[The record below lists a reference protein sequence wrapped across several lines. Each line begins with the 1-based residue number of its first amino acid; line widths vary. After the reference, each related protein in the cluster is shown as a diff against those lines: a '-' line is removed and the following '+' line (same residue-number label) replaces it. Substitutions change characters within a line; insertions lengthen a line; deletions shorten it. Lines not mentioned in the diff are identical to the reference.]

1 MLASPKA
8 LTLDNKKEK
17 LFFFLYCTHLIVPLQ
32 RKKIESS
39 MTAIQLNAMN
49 VELWQSIGAI
59 ADSEPLMK
67 RLTRYAKKLVMERKA
82 DSAAMTKEE
91 FFARVDESLEQAR
104 QGRVHRIESKEDLH
118 QFLNS
123 L

>member
-1 MLASPKA
+1 MLASPKV

-17 LFFFLYCTHLIVPLQ
+17 LFFFLYCAHLIVPLQ

>member
-17 LFFFLYCTHLIVPLQ
+17 LFFFLYCAHLIVPLQ

>member
-17 LFFFLYCTHLIVPLQ
+17 LFFFLYCAHLIVPLQ

-49 VELWQSIGAI
+49 VELWQSNGAI

-67 RLTRYAKKLVMERKA
+67 RLTRYAKKLVMERNA
-82 DSAAMTKEE
+82 DPTAMTKEE

>member
-1 MLASPKA
+1 
-8 LTLDNKKEK
+8 
-17 LFFFLYCTHLIVPLQ
+17 
-32 RKKIESS
+32 

-67 RLTRYAKKLVMERKA
+67 RLTRYAKKLVMERKK
-82 DSAAMTKEE
+82 DPTEMTREE

-118 QFLNS
+118 RFLDS

>member
-17 LFFFLYCTHLIVPLQ
+17 LFFFLYCAHLIVPLQ

-39 MTAIQLNAMN
+39 MTAIQLNALN

>member
-1 MLASPKA
+1 
-8 LTLDNKKEK
+8 
-17 LFFFLYCTHLIVPLQ
+17 
-32 RKKIESS
+32 
-39 MTAIQLNAMN
+39 MTTIQLNAMN

-67 RLTRYAKKLVMERKA
+67 RLTRYAKKLVMERNA
-82 DSAAMTKEE
+82 VPTAMTKEE